1 MNDRETAL
9 LKAASEKAKQYRNA
23 EKIETW
29 RNGQLVDVRVTE
41 IFDREEV
48 KKTND

>member
-9 LKAASEKAKQYRNA
+9 LKAASEKAKQLRNA
-23 EKIETW
+23 DKLEVW
-29 RNGQLVDVRVTE
+29 RDGQLVDVRVTE
-41 IFDREEV
+41 IYDRQEV